1 MRNGR
6 HNSIW
11 KLSRGA
17 QRPGL
22 KCVPGQENG
31 KERPDGGL
39 PRWGENAGAW
49 AESLRPYIREAA
61 ALVGFT
67 SNTEGPV
74 PALLPAPTPTAP
86 PEDNLTTSLDKIT
99 EKGGGHMNKL
109 QFDRKIHISR
119 LLNGVSRRVVAFA
132 LAAGMC
138 VPWFLDL
145 GSAARA
151 LSLPIWPLQ
160 ADHTVAGVNDTESI
174 SDSSDFPDVEI
185 ESNFVRDEFG
195 FLTGYMELGLRV
207 KTPVDQNGDPKAFQ
221 ALEVTLEY
229 DTDFLTPVDWTLE
242 SNELVLGVNRPDG
255 TPHPDADPIHRYGYF
270 TEQLPTQ
277 KMAEI
282 SDGTAHSGWPDT
294 AIAGVTAGVADNSRA
309 MLSIEAR
316 SAVSADNKKVYFAEM
331 TTIAVIRF
339 KVNEEQMENITITK
353 NGKDAL
359 GKDIYVVCYDG
370 NQVDNIAQL
379 QKEMTDFAAS
389 ASGGTTI
396 PGGGTATPPA
406 PTAAVEEVVRFAN
419 DKDMDLSGSA
429 GLHHAGMALHYQ
441 GGAEV
446 KTIDGEDEVYKVE
459 YYYTDVPLLA
469 TPVTEEYEGTSYT
482 LNKPDTSDDTIPIL
496 AVNPDL
502 AAGAPG
508 KYSYLTNLIFND
520 LVDPADPLGERTHIN
535 FTVTSKRSF
544 MDTKDL
550 LGNVTIITLLDWDN
564 STIGQL
570 VVPKRKDV
578 RGLVSDYVAENLIY
592 HDTDDS
598 AVGDNDINDPAAAA
612 LRDGVTELDV
622 VSSLDRIYNYRGKYP
637 ADAPA
642 VDFTYNA
649 TTVDDKDL
657 LPDGTKDPTSQL
669 PYGKTYPLTNK
680 LDYVFLKRPM
690 THPDPAPDPKDP
702 KYDAP
707 GDPDHSGANHPDY
720 IADLEQW
727 NASDDWIQVADNT
740 AAGGGSSSGGVSAFY
755 DLEHPY
761 AYGWALC
768 TQENYEDVWT
778 TLGSEGELISYEVDS
793 DGRGKVTYDGT
804 ADFRFAD
811 LEKGFTVDRVYLK
824 AVYEPGTE
832 LMSSDI
838 FYRMIKAPYYNKLNY
853 GAAKAGG
860 AYSADVTFERA
871 TTDEKVGDTGNKV
884 RGVTRLRQP
893 YARQDVT
900 TDLKWEEDAGLG
912 VNHDLPNANLT
923 SAYDSKDKTTFIKID
938 VTNTEEISFSLTL
951 SARQNKV
958 DYYIIEAYNT
968 NFVAGGA
975 HTDNDNSRSETVAI
989 LDNYNYLVD
998 GESNI
1003 TDDWHDPVYKDREG
1017 SRGFVLFGTLNQIME
1032 QATRCYNG
1040 EMDLTGFMSY
1050 ASLDVFVDMNLK
1062 KSDGTAPGL
1071 LESMPMAQKI
1081 VDAAGAAQAAHL
1093 AGDDTYWNVERNC
1106 AQLTYHQLQGYI
1118 IDSSLAHSESPV
1130 AGLFW
1135 CHLHAACAGVTSK
1148 PIKTWQDLMDAVA
1161 DYVYTPN
1168 TSALDQLTDTFHLR
1182 KGITAEPF
1190 ANRNDMKTALIA
1202 AVTALKNN
1210 GVTDTEVKAL
1220 TWTQVQFF
1228 LDEGVAATV
1237 TTGAI
1242 PSDTDITDPSGVYKK
1257 DYWWTSTGAG
1267 KKTISTWQE
1276 LLEIYYHIA
1285 NDGYFEGDSTTSGWW
1300 SEYTLNDKLT
1310 GNIRDKD
1317 ANGDWLAP
1325 GTPYTTK
1332 DVALRKDDAGKPFD
1346 TMAQFQ
1352 AALDKALP
1360 HLDGA
1365 YPNGEFDD
1373 VSLME
1378 IQHALLDKGYE
1389 TEPDLMG
1396 DGSAPVSPAVN
1407 YWWITGAKAPTTL
1420 KELVELVDG
1429 VNEGTTP
1436 DEMLDVIT
1444 AETMAKAPFWLRV
1457 GPGLDGNPFPSDADL
1472 RTALKTQVA
1481 AWKVRLGGSFPSTMV
1496 WPNAGPKD
1504 DPGCNWSDPAA
1515 RQTWSQLQNLLL
1527 GNAWS
1532 NNPDPG
1538 PTSFDFWWYGDG
1550 HQPITDLKQLMEAAW
1565 NTWGGPGGTAPS
1577 DSTDPGA
1584 MDGLTDL
1591 EFITGLEQTD
1601 PPSVDITKYLYFR
1614 KNEDGD
1620 PFDSVDDFKAAL
1632 KEAIQKIT
1640 NRNPTKDFAAGQ
1652 DWIVIQHLLLGNNYR
1667 TASNLRG
1674 DPDIDYWWE
1683 NGGSKPTVTVDY
1695 TWANGVVKE
1704 LTRALSEVL
1713 LNDDNCEVSVDAASA
1728 LLTDTMV
1735 RALNLCNSSGTPL
1748 DRTQLANQLVNAI
1761 QGHYNAFL
1769 GLDSATGD
1777 PYPDGWDGRH
1787 NGNDELEVSWAELQ
1801 YYILTGTRDEKTPGE
1816 ISGICTWTP
1825 ANDIT
1830 GGIDYTAAN
1839 AWTKAVTKAA
1849 SNILLNSDNVEVTV
1863 ADVEPLITEQA
1874 AKDLDLRDGGTT
1886 MDKSALATKIVDVV
1900 SDFYN
1905 NYYFND
1911 GGSGLDPWDNSTF
1924 VDDSTAELSLDWS
1937 SLQYWI
1943 TTGTRAALNTK
1954 TYEEMKD
1961 NYSIDWYPINDP
1973 EMPSTYSLRRP
1984 AMLKAPAEEKTEETT
1999 EVVTSEDGLQTVTVT
2014 TRTTTNPAT
2023 GITTIVKTEQ
2033 TVLDLGDRLVKTTN
2047 VTTLTVNTRT
2057 GEVDSHTKYG
2067 TPEIT
2072 LKAEMVEPVEPDE
2085 PTGPAAP
2092 DEPGK
2097 PTTPEDSYRVDPDTV
2112 LVIPDEGTRPD
2123 GKDDG
2128 NKDGNGGAGVSAG
2141 PADGVDDEKAGT
2153 GEGEGPGSTAG
2164 TPPTGEDVDQKRA
2177 DEDIGPYRTD
2187 GETEVDASVD
2197 AVGSDDPGGP
2207 AGEGAGGDN
2216 GTGQTDPPAPPN
2228 SKEKEDAAMELT
2240 NTDRGIIALTRL
2252 LDRDALLTEGVPI
2265 PGSGAPS
2272 DPVGPGAPAG
2282 PADATPETL
2291 PSDDDDPGGG
2301 PEQRETPAKTT
2312 QLQEVVR

>member
-1 MRNGR
+1 M
-6 HNSIW
+6 
-11 KLSRGA
+11 
-17 QRPGL
+17 
-22 KCVPGQENG
+22 
-31 KERPDGGL
+31 
-39 PRWGENAGAW
+39 
-49 AESLRPYIREAA
+49 
-61 ALVGFT
+61 
-67 SNTEGPV
+67 
-74 PALLPAPTPTAP
+74 
-86 PEDNLTTSLDKIT
+86 
-99 EKGGGHMNKL
+99 
-109 QFDRKIHISR
+109 
-119 LLNGVSRRVVAFA
+119 
-132 LAAGMC
+132 
-138 VPWFLDL
+138 
-145 GSAARA
+145 
-151 LSLPIWPLQ
+151 
-160 ADHTVAGVNDTESI
+160 ADD
-174 SDSSDFPDVEI
+174 
-185 ESNFVRDEFG
+185 
-195 FLTGYMELGLRV
+195 
-207 KTPVDQNGDPKAFQ
+207 
-221 ALEVTLEY
+221 
-229 DTDFLTPVDWTLE
+229 
-242 SNELVLGVNRPDG
+242 
-255 TPHPDADPIHRYGYF
+255 
-270 TEQLPTQ
+270 
-277 KMAEI
+277 
-282 SDGTAHSGWPDT
+282 
-294 AIAGVTAGVADNSRA
+294 
-309 MLSIEAR
+309 
-316 SAVSADNKKVYFAEM
+316 
-331 TTIAVIRF
+331 
-339 KVNEEQMENITITK
+339 
-353 NGKDAL
+353 
-359 GKDIYVVCYDG
+359 
-370 NQVDNIAQL
+370 
-379 QKEMTDFAAS
+379 
-389 ASGGTTI
+389 
-396 PGGGTATPPA
+396 
-406 PTAAVEEVVRFAN
+406 
-419 DKDMDLSGSA
+419 
-429 GLHHAGMALHYQ
+429 
-441 GGAEV
+441 
-446 KTIDGEDEVYKVE
+446 
-459 YYYTDVPLLA
+459 
-469 TPVTEEYEGTSYT
+469 
-482 LNKPDTSDDTIPIL
+482 
-496 AVNPDL
+496 
-502 AAGAPG
+502 
-508 KYSYLTNLIFND
+508 
-520 LVDPADPLGERTHIN
+520 
-535 FTVTSKRSF
+535 
-544 MDTKDL
+544 
-550 LGNVTIITLLDWDN
+550 
-564 STIGQL
+564 
-570 VVPKRKDV
+570 
-578 RGLVSDYVAENLIY
+578 
-592 HDTDDS
+592 
-598 AVGDNDINDPAAAA
+598 
-612 LRDGVTELDV
+612 
-622 VSSLDRIYNYRGKYP
+622 
-637 ADAPA
+637 
-642 VDFTYNA
+642 
-649 TTVDDKDL
+649 
-657 LPDGTKDPTSQL
+657 
-669 PYGKTYPLTNK
+669 
-680 LDYVFLKRPM
+680 
-690 THPDPAPDPKDP
+690 
-702 KYDAP
+702 
-707 GDPDHSGANHPDY
+707 
-720 IADLEQW
+720 
-727 NASDDWIQVADNT
+727 T

-793 DGRGKVTYDGT
+793 DGRGKVTYDGE

-838 FYRMIKAPYYNKLNY
+838 FYRMIKEPYYNKLNY
-853 GAAKAGG
+853 GSASAGG

-893 YARQDVT
+893 YVRQDVT
-900 TDLKWEEDAGLG
+900 TDLRWEEDAGLG
-912 VNHDLPNANLT
+912 VNHDLPNADMD
-923 SAYDSKDKTTFIKID
+923 SAYTNKDKTTYIKID
-938 VTNTEEISFSLTL
+938 VTNTEEIPFSLTL

-975 HTDNDNSRSETVAI
+975 HTDNDSSRAETMAI

-998 GESNI
+998 GESNV

-1040 EMDLTGFMSY
+1040 EMTVMQLVSTY
-1050 ASLDVFVDMNLK
+1050 ASADVLKDMNTR
-1062 KSDGTAPGL
+1062 KSDGTFPGFMDTQAL
-1071 LESMPMAQKI
+1071 IQQI

-1352 AALDKALP
+1352 AALDKALT

-1365 YPNGEFDD
+1365 YPNREFDD

-1444 AETMAKAPFWLRV
+1444 AETMANAPFWLRV

-1481 AWKVRLGGSFPSTMV
+1481 AWKAQLGGSFPSTMV

-1550 HQPITDLKQLMEAAW
+1550 HQPITDLKQLLGAAW

-1632 KEAIQKIT
+1632 K
-1640 NRNPTKDFAAGQ
+1640 G
-1652 DWIVIQHLLLGNNYR
+1652 VIQLLVAPPYNSNKNFIVNDQTWLTIQYALINPGSYR
-1667 TASNLRG
+1667 Y
-1674 DPDIDYWWE
+1674 DFDISQDTDLIDSYWWKD
-1683 NGGSKPTVTVDY
+1683 GGHKPTAPTVDY
-1695 TWANGVVKE
+1695 TWADTTMKQLTYGAADIWANDGVADVGKIKE
-1704 LTRALSEVL
+1704 LM
-1713 LNDDNCEVSVDAASA
+1713 
-1728 LLTDTMV
+1728 TDTMV
-1735 RALNLCNSSGTPL
+1735 RALNICDSSGVPL
-1748 DRTQLANQLVNAI
+1748 TRDQLAASIAAAVDDY
-1761 QGHYNAFL
+1761 YNNYYSNGVANPWDNC
-1769 GLDSATGD
+1769 LDPFTDYLQINWASMQNWVLTSGGFAD
-1777 PYPDGWDGRH
+1777 MEP
-1787 NGNDELEVSWAELQ
+1787 NDLPAS
-1801 YYILTGTRDEKTPGE
+1801 
-1816 ISGICTWTP
+1816 CTWTP
-1825 ANDIT
+1825 SSDIT
-1830 GGIDYTAAN
+1830 GGVDYTKTN
-1839 AWTKAVTKAA
+1839 AWIKALSENATDFWANNGEVYDSDIIGSIAGKAA
-1849 SNILLNSDNVEVTV
+1849 
-1863 ADVEPLITEQA
+1863 
-1874 AKDLDLRDGGTT
+1874 DLDLRYSDGTQLT
-1886 MDKSALATKIVDVV
+1886 DANIADEMAKVINYYYN
-1900 SDFYN
+1900 DFYSN
-1905 NYYFND
+1905 GVATNWD
-1911 GGSGLDPWDNSTF
+1911 GFRDPFTDY
-1924 VDDSTAELSLDWS
+1924 LGLDWS
-1937 SLQYWI
+1937 SFQYWL
-1943 TTGTRAALNTK
+1943 TTGAMSGGVMEDLSAK
-1954 TYEEMKD
+1954 TYQEMKD
-1961 NYSIDWYPINDP
+1961 SYGIDWYPPNDVGAG
-1973 EMPSTYSLRRP
+1973 TYSLRRP
-1984 AMLKAPAEEKTEETT
+1984 AMLKAPAEGKTEETT

-2072 LKAEMVEPVEPDE
+2072 RKAEIVEPVEPDE

-2282 PADATPETL
+2282 PADAAPETL
-2291 PSDDDDPGGG
+2291 PPDDDDPGGG